1 MDGKILMHTK
11 VKSFILI
18 AALFSLLTSLNGQS
32 PQKGRASTNA
42 VSLQGKWYLQ
52 AVLPSDT
59 SAGRVPEIIF
69 DINQNDFSGNTGCN
83 TMRGKVRITD
93 SSIVFDDQIET
104 TKMHC
109 VGYNEEAFLKNLV
122 RCDGYKIRNGMLI
135 LMVSGNESSRWS
147 RQIIK
152 PKKTLKT

>member
-1 MDGKILMHTK
+1 MHTK

-32 PQKGRASTNA
+32 PEKGRASTNA
-42 VSLQGKWYLQ
+42 VSLRGKWYLQ

-59 SAGRVPEIIF
+59 SAGRLPEIIF
-69 DINQNDFSGNTGCN
+69 DINQDVFSGNTGCN
-83 TMRGKVRITD
+83 TMSGKVHITD
-93 SSIVFDDQIET
+93 SSIVFDDQVVT
-104 TKMHC
+104 TKMLC
-109 VGYNEEAFLKNLV
+109 VGYNEQAFLKNLI

-135 LMVSGNESSRWS
+135 LMVSGNEVSRWT

-152 PKKTLKT
+152 PKKTLKA